1 MLDYSIGEV
10 ESLVLKAYRGA
21 GFSWGMAQEAGQAAA
36 YLAMYG
42 LPSVEQF
49 AALMSQIDG
58 KRNSQLVPL
67 MHVVGRWSNPSSK
80 LCPVVAGTAWSDSDQ
95 TAIELPLVLENVLQ
109 PLLLLP
115 FLSASEE
122 PLEVTFGDR
131 QYLCGNRLVSELKP
145 AQTSFPAVANVELTC
160 TADTPEDSLPFTR
173 RAIVEEAA
181 VALLSR
187 FAHRT
192 YVPATTASRLA
203 GAGAGLL
210 DND

>member
-1 MLDYSIGEV
+1 MLDFSIGEV

-36 YLAMYG
+36 SLAMYG

-49 AALMSQIDG
+49 AALLPQIDG

-67 MHVVGRWSNPSSK
+67 MHIAGKWSNPSAM
-80 LCPVVAGTAWSDSDQ
+80 LCPVVAGTAWSDTDQ
-95 TAIELPLVLENVLQ
+95 AAIELPLVLENVLQ

-115 FLSASEE
+115 FLSGSEV
-122 PLEVTFGDR
+122 PVEVAIGDR
-131 QYLCGNRLVSELKP
+131 QYLCGNRMVSELKA
-145 AQTSFPAVANVELTC
+145 AQSGFPGIADVELTR
-160 TADTPEDSLPFTR
+160 AAGMPEDTLPFTR
-173 RAIVEEAA
+173 RAIVDETAA
-181 VALLSR
+181 DLLNT
-187 FAHRT
+187 FVHRT
-192 YVPATTASRLA
+192 YVPATEASRLA